1 MFILPNSDTM
11 IILEG
16 EYTTW
21 IVLLSVVIACLAS
34 YTALSMNERIQQNS
48 FFSRNFWLALASIA
62 MGMGIWSMHF
72 IGMSAFMLPVSMDYD
87 IIQTIISIFPAVFA
101 SYLAFYISNKKN
113 KNQSSYII
121 AGITMGLGIASMHY
135 IGMSAMKM
143 EAKFVYKPLV
153 FIASVLIAI
162 IVSYVALYIFS
173 TMRRFTRNLV
183 IKIITSIIMGLA
195 VASMHYTGMSAV
207 VFYGETELMEH
218 TQHAHSMNIPLLILF
233 VTIGI
238 SIFLTFSGLSS
249 ILDRYVDYRLNYF
262 DALTLLPNRR
272 QFEKKLETPFSHG
285 SLAIIHLHSLEKWN
299 SGYGYTFGDKMIK
312 EVGQKIIQHKPE
324 LADAYRIE
332 GNRFALLITGQHHY
346 EQFKESLE
354 KIMFEL
360 MQPIEIANHTFVI
373 DMVCALS
380 TGDREREKM
389 QLFSNAIAVLQHSSI
404 EYKHEVIEYDPTVH
418 IYSFERSII
427 QDIDKAMDDREL
439 FIVYQPKIGSN
450 KEIIG
455 AEALLRW
462 QHPSY
467 GFISPGVFIPA
478 LEENGRITDVTDWI
492 IEQVC
497 QEMAVWIENHYPL
510 RGVSINIPGQ
520 YITSPRLMDVL
531 KKSVSKYK
539 IDSHFLELEITET
552 SVINNIENAI
562 NSIGEFRKYG
572 FKVALD
578 DFGTGLSS
586 LSYLKRLPITT
597 VKIDKSFVDGVP
609 ESEKDSAIIKAI
621 IVLCHS
627 LNMNVIIEGVETEAQ
642 VNFLSH
648 MPEKPGIQG
657 FYYSPPLKRED
668 LAKWIWNFTEQ
679 KEYVSQN
686 R

>member
-16 EYTTW
+16 EYSPW

-34 YTALSMNERIQQNS
+34 YTALSLNERIQQNS
-48 FFSRNFWLALASIA
+48 FFSRNFWLTLASIA

-87 IIQTIISIFPAVFA
+87 IIQTIISVFPAVLA
-101 SYLAFYISNKKN
+101 SYLAFYFSNQKN
-113 KNQSSYII
+113 KTQLSYVI

-143 EAKFVYKPLV
+143 DAKFVYKPWTFLT
-153 FIASVLIAI
+153 SVVIAI

-173 TMRRFTRNLV
+173 TMRRFTRNMAV
-183 IKIITSIIMGLA
+183 KMITSIIMGLA

-207 VFYGETELMEH
+207 VFYSETPLIEH
-218 TQHAHSMNIPLLILF
+218 ANHAHSMNLPLLILF
-233 VTIGI
+233 IAVGI
-238 SIFLTFSGLSS
+238 SIFLALSGLSS
-249 ILDRYVDYRLNYF
+249 ILDRYVDYRLNYY

-272 QFEKKLETPFSHG
+272 QFEKKLEMSFTYG
-285 SLAIIHLHSLEKWN
+285 SLAIIHLDSIEKWN
-299 SGYGYTFGDKMIK
+299 SGYGYAFGDKIIK
-312 EVGQKIIQHKPE
+312 EVGQRIIQHKPE
-324 LADAYRIE
+324 MAEAYRIE
-332 GNRFALLITGQHHY
+332 GNRFALLITEYHHY
-346 EQFKESLE
+346 EQFRESLA
-354 KIMFEL
+354 KIMNEL
-360 MQPIEIANHTFVI
+360 MQPIKISDHKFII

-380 TGDREREKM
+380 TGNREIETK
-389 QLFSNAIAVLQHSSI
+389 QLFLNATAVLQHSSI
-404 EYKHEVIEYDPTVH
+404 EYKHEVIEYDPNIH
-418 IYSFERSII
+418 IFSFERSII
-427 QDIDKAMDDREL
+427 QDIDKAMDNHEL

-450 KEIIG
+450 KAIIG

-462 QHPSY
+462 NHPTQ
-467 GFISPGVFIPA
+467 GFISPAVFIPA
-478 LEENGRITDVTDWI
+478 LEENGKITDVTDWI

-497 QEMAVWIENHYPL
+497 HEMGNWIVNHYPL
-510 RGVSINIPGQ
+510 KAVSINIPGQ

-531 KKSVSKYK
+531 KNSVSKYK

-562 NSIGEFRKYG
+562 SSIGEFRKYG
-572 FKVALD
+572 FRVALD

-627 LNMNVIIEGVETEAQ
+627 LNMDVIIEGVETEAQ
-642 VNFLSH
+642 VNFLSQ

-657 FYYSPPLKRED
+657 YYYSPPLKRED
-668 LAKWIWNFTEQ
+668 LAKWVRHFQEQ
-679 KEYVSQN
+679 QETMSQK
-686 R
+686 